1 MTCWRQPG
9 NAYSASLVDTAS
21 IHWEFALERGEALRW
36 DKMQVTMKA
45 GLSSLYYFPIKGF
58 FPHLQPTAEF

>member
-36 DKMQVTMKA
+36 DKTQVTMKA
-45 GLSSLYYFPIKGF
+45 GLSSLLLSYKRFLSTPAA
-58 FPHLQPTAEF
+58 HC